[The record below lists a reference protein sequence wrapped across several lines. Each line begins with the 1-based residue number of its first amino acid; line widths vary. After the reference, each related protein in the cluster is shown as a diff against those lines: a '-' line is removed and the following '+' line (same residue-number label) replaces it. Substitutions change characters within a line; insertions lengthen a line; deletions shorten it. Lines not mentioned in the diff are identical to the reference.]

1 MIYSI
6 FVIGGLEN
14 IARQELNS
22 RFGETKD
29 FKIILRKPR
38 RIVFQFTGNPKDL
51 LSIRSA
57 EHLFLVIRHIPKI
70 TRSRSSL
77 ASIRHSLNRFN
88 FEEVM
93 TICRQVGLRI
103 KKRVQFR
110 VITRMAG
117 FRNFQKRDLH
127 QVVERVLIERGWKLS
142 DSNSGL
148 DVWNEVY
155 GDDAY
160 ISIRLSTSDFAQR
173 SRKQISL
180 SDSIKPTLAYSMVR
194 LSRPQ
199 PNDIFL
205 DPMCGAGTILLERA
219 NSGRYRYLIGGD
231 LSKSAIDATLN
242 NFGRQHQPCQ
252 FFYWNVQSLPLQPN
266 SIDKIVCNFPT
277 DIQQQ
282 ELIKNCLDKF
292 NYLIK
297 PSGNIVLHTT
307 HGVQLKKMI
316 NQQNT
321 MKLRQQ
327 VNVGDRESQGQIFV
341 IHTKLHK

>member
-29 FKIILRKPR
+29 FKIILRRPR
-38 RIVFQFTGNPKDL
+38 RIVFQYIGNPKDL
-51 LSIRSA
+51 LKIRSA

-93 TICRQVGLRI
+93 EACRQVGLRI
-103 KKRVQFR
+103 KKRIQFR

-127 QVVERVLIERGWKLS
+127 QVVERVLIERGWKLT
-142 DSNSGL
+142 DSNTGL

-173 SRKQISL
+173 SRKQVSL

-194 LSRPQ
+194 LSRPK
-199 PNDIFL
+199 PNDVFL

-219 NSGRYRYLIGGD
+219 NSGRYKYLIGGD
-231 LSKSAIDATLN
+231 LSKNALDATLY

-252 FFYWNVQSLPLQPN
+252 FFFWNVQTLPIQPN
-266 SIDKIVCNFPT
+266 SIDKIVCNLPT
-277 DIQQQ
+277 DLQQ
-282 ELIKNCLDKF
+282 EGMLDRSINQF
-292 NYLIK
+292 YNFIK
-297 PSGNIVLHTT
+297 PSGDIVLHTT
-307 HGVQLKKMI
+307 HAVQLKKII
-316 NQQNT
+316 NQYNNL
-321 MKLRQQ
+321 KLRQQ
-327 VNVGDRESQGQIFV
+327 VKVGDRDKQGQIFV
-341 IHTKLHK
+341 IHPTG

>member
-22 RFGETKD
+22 RFGESEE

-38 RIVFQFTGNPKDL
+38 RIVFQYTGNPRDL

-57 EHLFLVIRHIPKI
+57 ENLFLVIRHIPKI

-77 ASIRHSLNRFN
+77 ASIRQSLTRFN
-88 FEEVM
+88 FEDVM
-93 TICRQVGLRI
+93 GVCRQVGLRI

-117 FRNFQKRDLH
+117 FRNFQKRDLQ
-127 QVVERVLIERGWKLS
+127 QVVERVLVERGWKLTE
-142 DSNSGL
+142 SNTGI

-160 ISIRLSTSDFAQR
+160 ISIRLSSTDFAQR
-173 SRKQISL
+173 SRKQVNL

-194 LSRPQ
+194 LSKPH
-199 PNDIFL
+199 PNDVFL

-219 NSGRYRYLIGGD
+219 NSGRYKYLIGGD
-231 LSKSAIDATLN
+231 LSKNALDATLN

-252 FFYWNVQSLPLQPN
+252 FFLWNVQSLPLKPR
-266 SIDKIVCNFPT
+266 SIDKIVCNLPVNLEQYSIDRDF
-277 DIQQQ
+277 
-282 ELIKNCLDKF
+282 LDQF

-307 HGVQLKKMI
+307 QSGYFKKI
-316 NQQNT
+316 LNQYKKL
-321 MKLRQQ
+321 KLRQQ
-327 VNVGDRESQGQIFV
+327 LKVKNRDREGHILV
-341 IHTKLHK
+341 IHPWQ

>member
-6 FVIGGLEN
+6 FVMGGLEN

-22 RFGETKD
+22 RFGESKE

-38 RIVFQFTGNPKDL
+38 RIVFQYTGNPRDL

-57 EHLFLVIRHIPKI
+57 EHLFLVIRHINKI

-77 ASIRHSLNRFN
+77 ASIRHSLTRFN
-88 FEEVM
+88 FQEVM
-93 TICRQVGLRI
+93 MVCRQVGLRI

-117 FRNFQKRDLH
+117 FRNFQKRDLQ
-127 QVVERVLIERGWKLS
+127 QVVERVLIERGWKLT
-142 DSNSGL
+142 DSNTGL

-173 SRKQISL
+173 SRKQVSL
-180 SDSIKPTLAYSMVR
+180 SDSIKPTLAYCMVR

-199 PNDIFL
+199 PDDVFL

-219 NSGRYRYLIGGD
+219 NSGRYKYLIGGD
-231 LSKSAIDATLN
+231 LSKNAVDATLY

-252 FFYWNVQSLPLQPN
+252 FFFWDVQSLPLQPN
-266 SIDKIVCNFPT
+266 SIDKIVSNLPV
-277 DIQQQ
+277 DLQQ
-282 ELIKNCLDKF
+282 ERMINGFLDKF

-307 HGVQLKKMI
+307 QVAQLKKII
-316 NQQNT
+316 NQHSKL
-321 MKLRQQ
+321 KLRQQ
-327 VNVGDRESQGQIFV
+327 VKVGDRDKQGQILV
-341 IHTKLHK
+341 IHPTE

>member
-6 FVIGGLEN
+6 FVISGLEN

-22 RFGETKD
+22 RFGDTKD
-29 FKIILRKPR
+29 FKIILRKPC
-38 RIVFQFTGNPKDL
+38 RIVFQYTGNPKDL

-57 EHLFLVIRHIPKI
+57 EHLFLVIRHINKI

-77 ASIRHSLNRFN
+77 ASIRHSLTRFN

-93 TICRQVGLRI
+93 ITCRQVGLRI

-117 FRNFQKRDLH
+117 FRNFQKRDLQ
-127 QVVERVLIERGWKLS
+127 QVVERVLIERGWKLT
-142 DSNSGL
+142 DSNTGL

-160 ISIRLSTSDFAQR
+160 ISIRLSTSDFALR
-173 SRKQISL
+173 TRKQVSL

-194 LSRPQ
+194 LSKPK
-199 PNDIFL
+199 PDDVFL

-219 NSGRYRYLIGGD
+219 NSGRYKYLIGGD
-231 LSKSAIDATLN
+231 MSKNALDATLH

-252 FFYWNVQSLPLQPN
+252 FFLWDVQSLPLQPN
-266 SIDKIVCNFPT
+266 SIDKIVCNVPI
-277 DIQQQ
+277 DLQQDRM
-282 ELIKNCLDKF
+282 INGCLDQL
-292 NYLIK
+292 NYLIN
-297 PSGNIVLHTT
+297 PSGNIVMYTT
-307 HGVQLKKMI
+307 QGEQLKKII
-316 NQQNT
+316 NQYSKLN
-321 MKLRQQ
+321 LRQQ
-327 VNVGDRESQGQIFV
+327 IRVGDRDKQGQILV
-341 IHTKLHK
+341 IHPTK

>member
-22 RFGETKD
+22 RFGETKE

-38 RIVFQFTGNPKDL
+38 RIVFQYLGNPRDL

-57 EHLFLVIRHIPKI
+57 ENLFLVIRHIPKI

-77 ASIRHSLNRFN
+77 ASIRQSLTRFN
-88 FEEVM
+88 FEDVLGV
-93 TICRQVGLRI
+93 CRQVGLRI

-127 QVVERVLIERGWKLS
+127 QVVERVLIERGWKPTE
-142 DSNSGL
+142 SNTGL
-148 DVWNEVY
+148 DVWNEIY

-160 ISIRLSTSDFAQR
+160 ISIRLSTTDFAQR
-173 SRKQISL
+173 SRKQVNL

-194 LSRPQ
+194 LSKPQ
-199 PNDIFL
+199 PDDVFL

-219 NSGRYRYLIGGD
+219 NSGRYKYLIGGD
-231 LSKSAIDATLN
+231 LSKNALAATLN

-252 FFYWNVQSLPLQPN
+252 FFLWNVQSLPLKPR
-266 SIDKIVCNFPT
+266 SIDKIVCNLPVDLEQYSIGKDF
-277 DIQQQ
+277 
-282 ELIKNCLDKF
+282 LDQF

-307 HGVQLKKMI
+307 QSGYFKKI
-316 NQQNT
+316 LNQY
-321 MKLRQQ
+321 KKLRLRQQ
-327 VNVGDRESQGQIFV
+327 VHVSNRDAEGHILV
-341 IHTKLHK
+341 IHPSG

>member
-22 RFGETKD
+22 RFGKTKE

-38 RIVFQFTGNPKDL
+38 RIVFQYMGNPRDL

-57 EHLFLVIRHIPKI
+57 ENLFLVIRHIPKI

-77 ASIRHSLNRFN
+77 ASIRQSLTRFN
-88 FEEVM
+88 FEDVLGV
-93 TICRQVGLRI
+93 CRQVGLRI

-127 QVVERVLIERGWKLS
+127 QVVERVLIERGWKLTE
-142 DSNSGL
+142 SNTGL

-160 ISIRLSTSDFAQR
+160 ISIRLSSTDFAQR
-173 SRKQISL
+173 SRKQVNL

-194 LSRPQ
+194 LSKPQ
-199 PNDIFL
+199 PDDVFL

-219 NSGRYRYLIGGD
+219 NSGRYKYLIGGD
-231 LSKSAIDATLN
+231 LSKNALDATLN

-252 FFYWNVQSLPLQPN
+252 FFLWNVQSLPLKPR
-266 SIDKIVCNFPT
+266 SIDKIVCNLPVDLEQYSIDRNF
-277 DIQQQ
+277 
-282 ELIKNCLDKF
+282 LDQF

-307 HGVQLKKMI
+307 QSGYFKKML
-316 NQQNT
+316 NQNK
-321 MKLRQQ
+321 KLRLKQQ
-327 VNVGDRESQGQIFV
+327 VHLNNRDAEGHILV
-341 IHTKLHK
+341 IHPSG